1 MLWRQGNW
9 PMRPPAAAC
18 RTRSWRVLHA
28 AGILGSLSPHK
39 RLVNRRHGSLG
50 AMQQIRQ
57 WFARHFNNPQVM
69 GLAVVLLL
77 GFGFF
82 LFFGGMLVPVIAAV
96 VLAYL
101 LEGVV
106 RQLERHGMPRMPA
119 VVLVFSVFFA
129 GLLLVFFLLIP
140 VLIRQVSQLV
150 DELPKIL
157 SASQALLLQL
167 PEQYPQLFSQEQI
180 TDLILALRREALD
193 LGQRLLTSF
202 SMQSLVVLIT
212 LLVYLLLVPF
222 LVFFFLKDKKPLVK
236 WFSSYLPRD
245 RQLLQTVW
253 RDVDA
258 QIGNYVRGKF
268 LEILIVWAVTYV
280 TFQMLGLSFA
290 MLLSVMVGLSVIIP
304 YIGAAVVT
312 VPVGVIAYFQ
322 FGFGSEFVWIM
333 VAYGVIQALD
343 GNVLVPILFS
353 EVVNL
358 HPVAIIVAILVF
370 GGIWGFWGIFF
381 AIPLAT
387 VIQAILKAW
396 PVAAEQRPQTTDE
409 KQAPAV

>member
-1 MLWRQGNW
+1 
-9 PMRPPAAAC
+9 
-18 RTRSWRVLHA
+18 
-28 AGILGSLSPHK
+28 
-39 RLVNRRHGSLG
+39 
-50 AMQQIRQ
+50 MQLIRD
-57 WFARHFNNPQVM
+57 WFQRHFNNPQVV
-69 GLAVVLLL
+69 GLGVVLLL

-82 LFFGGMLVPVIAAV
+82 LFFGSMLVPVIAAV

-106 RQLERHGMPRMPA
+106 RKLEHWHMPRMLA
-119 VVLVFSVFFA
+119 VTLVFSIFFA

-167 PEQYPQLFSQEQI
+167 PEQYPQLFSQQQI
-180 TDLILALRREALD
+180 TDLIIAIRREALD
-193 LGQRLLTSF
+193 FGQRLLTSF
-202 SMQSLVVLIT
+202 SLQSVVVLIT

-222 LVFFFLKDKKPLVK
+222 LVFFFLKDKTPLMR

-245 RQLLQTVW
+245 RELLLTVW

-268 LEILIVWAVTYV
+268 LEILIVWLVTYI
-280 TFQMLGLSFA
+280 TFQLLGLSFA
-290 MLLSVMVGLSVIIP
+290 MLLSLMVGLSVIIP

-312 VPVGVIAYFQ
+312 LPVGLIAYFQ
-322 FGFGSEFVWIM
+322 FGFSSEFVWVM
-333 VAYGVIQALD
+333 VAYGIIQALD

-370 GGIWGFWGIFF
+370 GGLWGFWGVFF

-396 PVAAEQRPQTTDE
+396 PVNEPRSPPQQAGKSAEDAA
-409 KQAPAV
+409 